1 MKTAKPKAVVSGT
14 FTGRELSNLEGVGG
28 AMKYAESLSNATSTA
43 SAISK
48 LTDTLSDLTAVGN
61 EYIRLE
67 PA

>member
-1 MKTAKPKAVVSGT
+1 
-14 FTGRELSNLEGVGG
+14 
-28 AMKYAESLSNATSTA
+28 MKYAESLSNATSTA

-67 PA
+67 PAQALFQFKPGLELPYPLLNLPPFLLS

>member
-1 MKTAKPKAVVSGT
+1 
-14 FTGRELSNLEGVGG
+14 
-28 AMKYAESLSNATSTA
+28 MKYAESLSNATSTA